1 MNYTLKLFRNVEF
14 SPNDNAVVGKTADL
28 EAYLSSRLVFAT
40 TTQNL
45 VKLRP
50 SLSIVV
56 NIGDY
61 SINYLKINYC
71 EIIAPGNGV
80 RNQWFY
86 FVDSVEFVSNKAIR
100 VNLSI
105 DSLNTFYWT
114 TNFYSDCHI
123 VRRFKDR
130 WMKTANSYFPVY
142 DRSSEG
148 FEINQVLDKNKTK
161 IICDFSGDSVKAPE
175 WLMATGDYTS
185 GSGQSHLTR
194 YYPVPVGSSAIK
206 ADYTDI
212 ANQSEHVRNRNLSL
226 TLLAYD
232 EDVTGEPVSV
242 SAKDSS
248 GTQEVTFKATKV
260 FHLPYYPPVLSFTGT
275 ASGLVDAGH
284 SKTGNYMF
292 RGDWDKPSV
301 ASNNYVVWFD
311 DSAYSTLQVIS
322 ESRNNGFL
330 SRRVYAGKW
339 TDFGLNQEF
348 AFKSPTGSTKEERQ
362 GERRNYLFSADDYD
376 PKLGT
381 SEFTTCKVEF
391 LGSSFT
397 IAPEREEG
405 QRFGGVDIQYY
416 VSPNSTNPVRFR
428 IEPLNWN
435 GVNKYEYQDDDR
447 GYLVPTADLSFPM
460 WTSDYNQYM
469 NYSNRY
475 DRLSSALSYGSAGA
489 GVISGIAG
497 VATGAIAGPVGRA
510 VGVTGARFSGLSS
523 AIGTWN
529 NQQAKLQSMRQQS
542 MNVSQSSIDFAYLQ
556 TENKLRLLRYDIP
569 DYLKKSLTNYF
580 HLFGYATDEYANPY
594 TYNNTRYAYDFMKLD
609 FVHYNKGSLEE
620 AFREDFEAKLKDGYY
635 IYHVLVDYTP
645 TAFDFEH
652 KNGNMEVS
660 LIEGRE

>member
-114 TNFYSDCHI
+114 TTFYSDCHI

-130 WMKTANSYFPVY
+130 WMKTDKGYFPVY
-142 DRSSEG
+142 DKSSEG
-148 FEINQVLDKNKTK
+148 FEIAQTLNNSKIKTIKDYQDESAEAPIWLLAVEQTTADNK
-161 IICDFSGDSVKAPE
+161 
-175 WLMATGDYTS
+175 
-185 GSGQSHLTR
+185 QSAGVR
-194 YYPVPVGSSAIK
+194 YYPILAPSQRIK
-206 ADYTDI
+206 VNA
-212 ANQSEHVRNRNLSL
+212 RNRTDDTTYSDK
-226 TLLAYD
+226 TL
-232 EDVTGEPVSV
+232 SV
-242 SAKDSS
+242 SQGSIDDITTGNDFTETRKISEK
-248 GTQEVTFKATKV
+248 TTKTLTIKGLRCYL
-260 FHLPYYPPVLSFTGT
+260 LPYYPPAVGEATGT
-275 ASGLVDAGH
+275 ADNSVFAQPSGLFHGWLWNGTKNGA
-284 SKTGNYMF
+284 
-292 RGDWDKPSV
+292 
-301 ASNNYVVWFD
+301 
-311 DSAYSTLQVIS
+311 STLFFTDSLTTLANSKSVYDEQKTPY
-322 ESRNNGFL
+322 SRIVYSGDAFGINNDYP
-330 SRRVYAGKW
+330 RQ
-339 TDFGLNQEF
+339 T
-348 AFKSPTGSTKEERQ
+348 PTAATKEERQ
-362 GERRNYLFSADDYD
+362 AEMRNFSFDVSRLD

-381 SEFTTCKVEF
+381 SEFTTLKFEY
-391 LGSSFT
+391 LGATFT
-397 IAPEREEG
+397 FAPEN
-405 QRFGGVDIQYY
+405 QTGGTYSGVSVDYSI
-416 VSPNSTNPVRFR
+416 SPNSDSPVRFKVN
-428 IEPLNWN
+428 PLDWN
-435 GVNKYEYQDDDR
+435 GRNKYNYTDDDL
-447 GYLVPTADLSFPM
+447 GYLIPSADMSYPM
-460 WTSDYNQYM
+460 VTSDYNQYRRFG
-469 NYSNRY
+469 NKY
-475 DRLSSALSYGSAGA
+475 DKTANSLAYANIFASAGSAIGSSAVGF
-489 GVISGIAG
+489 GVG
-497 VATGAIAGPVGRA
+497 GPVGA
-510 VGVTGARFSGLSS
+510 VVAGIGGALFSAITS

-529 NQQAKLQSMRQQS
+529 NQQARLQSEKQKSR
-542 MNVSQSSIDFAYLQ
+542 NISQSSIDFNIIQ
-556 TENKLRLLRYDIP
+556 TKNRARFLTYEIP

-620 AFREDFEAKLKDGYY
+620 AFREDFETKLKDGYY